1 MGETNPGARAG
12 PLVGKAISWAL
23 ATGFWDPRIGVRPL
37 VVGPVPGIAGWCP
50 KVSVDLLVDGV
61 GLMGPMAGTGLLVG
75 GWVLHSGPWGCGC
88 PGIGVCPLLDV
99 AGF

>member
-1 MGETNPGARAG
+1 M
-12 PLVGKAISWAL
+12 VGKAISWAL